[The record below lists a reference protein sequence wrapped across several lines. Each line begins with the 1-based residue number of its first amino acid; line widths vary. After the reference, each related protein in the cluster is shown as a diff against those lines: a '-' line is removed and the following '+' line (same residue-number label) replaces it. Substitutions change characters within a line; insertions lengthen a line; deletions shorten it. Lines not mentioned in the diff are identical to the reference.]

1 MLQPARSQ
9 SRRAGSDVLQC
20 TEPRKPT
27 LTPSIRYRDE
37 TGAAL
42 VEFALVLPLL
52 LVVLLGVVDFGR
64 AFNHWIDST
73 HIANVA
79 ARYATVNKN
88 PGAGAVP
95 AQTLQQYTK
104 ASAATSELRDAV
116 DVCIAFKNPDGT
128 ANTDPQ
134 VGDSVTVTV
143 DSTFSWL
150 DFLVGEV
157 GLTDTAITGAATMR
171 LEAKPT
177 NYGAGC
183 ST

>member
-1 MLQPARSQ
+1 
-9 SRRAGSDVLQC
+9 
-20 TEPRKPT
+20 
-27 LTPSIRYRDE
+27 LTPTIRYRDE

-52 LVVLLGVVDFGR
+52 LVVLLSVVDFGR

-88 PGAGAVP
+88 PGAPG
-95 AQTLQQYTK
+95 QTLQEYMRL
-104 ASAATSELRDAV
+104 SAATSELRDGAE
-116 DVCIAFKNPDGT
+116 VCIEFRRSDGT
-128 ANTDPQ
+128 TNPSPQ

-150 DFLVGEV
+150 DFLVGEL
-157 GLTDTAITGAATMR
+157 GLADTAITGSATMR
-171 LEAKPT
+171 LESTPT